1 MKRDK
6 YNATCKGKRS
16 KTELTYSKWLQE
28 RGKKF
33 EEQKKF
39 ILQDAFEFQGE
50 KIKAITFTPD
60 FYLNDAGVYVDFKG
74 MIDHVY
80 PLKKKLFLRLYNL
93 PLVEV
98 VSIGRVFLQESF
110 KNECEVSLNCPYCT
124 LKLKKWIDKNK
135 IKKDTKNL
143 SEILKGK
150 IKYNYNLEC
159 YDLR

>member
-1 MKRDK
+1 MISK
-6 YNATCKGKRS
+6 YNAICKSKRS
-16 KTELTYSKWLQE
+16 KSELKYSDWLKQ

-60 FYLNDAGVYVDFKG
+60 FYLIDAGIYVDFKG
-74 MIDHVY
+74 MIDGVY
-80 PLKKKLFLRLYNL
+80 PIKKKLFLRLYNL
-93 PLVEV
+93 PLIEV
-98 VSIGRVFLQESF
+98 VNIGRVFLQESF
-110 KNECEVSLNCPYCT
+110 KNECKVSLNCPYCT
-124 LKLKKWIDKNK
+124 LKLKRWIEKNK
-135 IKKDTKNL
+135 IKKDTENL

-150 IKYNYNLEC
+150 IKYNYDLEC